1 MLLGKKLHDYVFE
14 ITLFLTAT
22 SFFMYIC
29 HTYTFIQFMTSVLGK
44 MVIILLIIFY
54 TSVHKIYGVLFCLL
68 IILFYQLDNVKW
80 VSEGFC
86 DTSGLYSSGS
96 PAGGGCGCNKCGQ
109 CQQQSKKSNPEQ
121 KNYVSIV
128 DLEDNI
134 REKEKTDFQKRH
146 CTLDGVLTYK
156 DIPVKKDMSDI
167 VFAEVKYDDENN
179 ICNLCDK
186 NCNFRIS
193 K

>member
-1 MLLGKKLHDYVFE
+1 MLLEKKLYDYVLEF
-14 ITLFLTAT
+14 TLFLTTA
-22 SFFMYIC
+22 SFFMYVC

-68 IILFYQLDNVKW
+68 VILFYQLDNVRW

-86 DTSGLYSSGS
+86 DTSSLCSSGLS
-96 PAGGGCGCNKCGQ
+96 VGSNCGCNKCEQ
-109 CQQQSKKSNPEQ
+109 CQQQSKKFNTEH

-128 DLEDNI
+128 DLEENI
-134 REKEKTDFQKRH
+134 REKEKTEFQKRH

-156 DIPVKKDMSDI
+156 GIPVKKDMSDI
-167 VFAEVKYDDENN
+167 VFTEVKYDNENN
-179 ICNLCDK
+179 VCNLCDK
-186 NCNFRIS
+186 NCDFRIS